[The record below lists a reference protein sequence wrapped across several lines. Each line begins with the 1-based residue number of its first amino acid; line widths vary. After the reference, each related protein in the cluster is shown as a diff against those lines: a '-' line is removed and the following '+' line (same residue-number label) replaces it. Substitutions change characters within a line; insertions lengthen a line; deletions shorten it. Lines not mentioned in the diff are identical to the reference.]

1 MALRYNNRTGMFEDV
16 DIDPQINR
24 FAYEGPPVRYCDES
38 VRFTWEVQD
47 AENVYINDTKMPE
60 GATSYDY
67 RLSGSGMQTF
77 VLKIEA
83 DGVEEVKSLQI
94 KVLTLPD
101 FEIELDKSKL
111 RRGRNEECA
120 IKWRVRNAAS
130 VRLRG
135 EEGELPLSS
144 YRTFKPESST
154 DYVFEAVGQD
164 GIRKFVRSVHV
175 GVFDEAIV
183 RFEIDKVLTLPRVPL
198 KLSWD
203 VMHASQVELDG
214 YGVVECRGEKVV
226 ECDRETVF
234 TLRVTDPFGTV
245 EYKKRVGLYPLPLIR
260 SIFVPTPMIEK
271 TVKVETKFTFKH
283 VWVNLNINMPGL
295 PGMKKMTRDVKV
307 PKLCFPDF
315 LTMGEDLWNKRL
327 KKYFL
332 FLKKVPDFMKLDTF
346 RRKFSPDASWWKKVK
361 ELKDNLL
368 SRIKDKISTLWNR

>member
-94 KVLTLPD
+94 KVLTLPE

-111 RRGRNEECA
+111 RRGRNEECT

-135 EEGELPLSS
+135 E
-144 YRTFKPESST
+144 
-154 DYVFEAVGQD
+154 
-164 GIRKFVRSVHV
+164 
-175 GVFDEAIV
+175 
-183 RFEIDKVLTLPRVPL
+183 
-198 KLSWD
+198 
-203 VMHASQVELDG
+203 
-214 YGVVECRGEKVV
+214 
-226 ECDRETVF
+226 
-234 TLRVTDPFGTV
+234 
-245 EYKKRVGLYPLPLIR
+245 
-260 SIFVPTPMIEK
+260 
-271 TVKVETKFTFKH
+271 
-283 VWVNLNINMPGL
+283 
-295 PGMKKMTRDVKV
+295 
-307 PKLCFPDF
+307 
-315 LTMGEDLWNKRL
+315 
-327 KKYFL
+327 
-332 FLKKVPDFMKLDTF
+332 
-346 RRKFSPDASWWKKVK
+346 
-361 ELKDNLL
+361 
-368 SRIKDKISTLWNR
+368 